1 MIEFE
6 VKKSAWSVVNFWW
19 IIACIL
25 VIPAIILV
33 FRIIAAKKERIIFY
47 ADKIVVK
54 KGWLNISEK
63 SFAFTG
69 VFSVDIS
76 QTLIGRIFNYGTL
89 EVDFVG
95 RNDINTNFVT
105 DPRKLKEYL
114 ESKIVKKQNVHTY
127 MN

>member
-6 VKKSAWSVVNFWW
+6 VKKSAWSVVTFWW

-33 FRIIAAKKERIIFY
+33 FKIIAAKKERIIFY

-54 KGWLNISEK
+54 KGWLNTSEK
-63 SFAFTG
+63 SFAFAG
-69 VFSVDIS
+69 VFSVNIS
-76 QTLIGRIFNYGTL
+76 QTLIGKIFNYGAL

-95 RNDINTNFVT
+95 KNDINTNFVT
-105 DPRKLKEYL
+105 DPKKLKEYL
-114 ESKIVKKQNVHTY
+114 ETKIVKKQNIHTY